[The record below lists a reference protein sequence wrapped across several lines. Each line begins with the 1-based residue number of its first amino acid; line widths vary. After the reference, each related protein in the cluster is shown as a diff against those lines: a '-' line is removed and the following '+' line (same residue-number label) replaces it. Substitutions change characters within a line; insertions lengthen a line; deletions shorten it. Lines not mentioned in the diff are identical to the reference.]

1 MSKIKEDA
9 PANATGTAVAGTGDD
24 SSTVIMRKRKN
35 MRDRLLRRFK
45 IKETIDRLIPTLEY
59 PKDEITERK
68 KQLKAMAVGSKDVP
82 NFGSSDNR
90 YDRPLGEKGVAQDP
104 DVKDKKGTQH
114 LYHFLLA
121 CHKGKIAHQS
131 KSDLSDNNNRNKI

>member
-24 SSTVIMRKRKN
+24 SSTVIMRKRKK

-59 PKDEITERK
+59 PKDEITEHK
-68 KQLKAMAVGSKDVP
+68 KQLKAMAIGSKEVP
-82 NFGSSDNR
+82 NFGSSDSR
-90 YDRPLGEKGVAQDP
+90 YNSTVASQRVAQDP
-104 DVKDKKGTQH
+104 DVKDKKGTQPKKYYKT
-114 LYHFLLA
+114 L
-121 CHKGKIAHQS
+121 S
-131 KSDLSDNNNRNKI
+131 KSEK